1 MNNCDTPEDDD
12 FRRAGGQ
19 SSDRSNT
26 GRSSRSN
33 NHGTLEDNDF
43 HHASGSNSDRSNG
56 GRPSRP
62 NNRETPEDNMDIGS
76 SSNGLDAGR
85 SNTHTGATKRVHGE
99 VDGPDAE
106 EKMGMERSVVG
117 VQRESCQRGG
127 NDE

>member
-1 MNNCDTPEDDD
+1 LNNCDTPEDDD

-56 GRPSRP
+56 GCPSRP

-85 SNTHTGATKRVHGE
+85 SNTHTGVTKRVHGE

-106 EKMGMERSVVG
+106 GEDGHGEK
-117 VQRESCQRGG
+117 RGRG
-127 NDE
+127 AKRKLPTRRKR